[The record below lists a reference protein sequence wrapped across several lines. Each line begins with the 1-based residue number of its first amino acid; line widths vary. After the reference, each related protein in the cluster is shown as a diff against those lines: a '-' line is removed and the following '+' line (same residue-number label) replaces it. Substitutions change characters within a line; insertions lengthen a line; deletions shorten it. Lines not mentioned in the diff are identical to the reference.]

1 MFSSDLKPSL
11 PKLPE
16 EAAKEEKEEEED
28 EENTIPRVALS
39 YVRSLLEDMER
50 YGSAE
55 LLGGFAAY
63 RFDDPDDL
71 AALVWMRSHL
81 QLLLELAVSL
91 A

>member
-16 EAAKEEKEEEED
+16 EEPKETDEED
-28 EENTIPRVALS
+28 EEDEKSRFMKSALS
-39 YVRSLLEDMER
+39 RLSFVLSR

-71 AALVWMRSHL
+71 AALVWMRHHL
-81 QLLLELAVSL
+81 QLLLELAVSSS
-91 A
+91 